1 MSRGYGCFTV
11 PPQVAAHRTAPIAS
25 QAKMVPK
32 KNTKPS
38 PKKNIKP
45 SRPKAPTLKQKQ
57 ANANKI
63 IKGGDLQWKSVDI
76 PDTWG
81 DYSGFFGLEELDG
94 VDVKMVNG
102 KAEFVSRDEDA
113 GEEAK
118 LLKDKKEKAKERAKE
133 KKDTKDTKD
142 TKDKKDKAKDP
153 KNKTADKE
161 PLAAT
166 ENTAKDQD
174 CTAEKTSGKNA
185 KSAKSAKK
193 RKADDAPTFSAAILD
208 ALQTLDV
215 ALPLWEKMDLLAFT
229 LQGLAQLG
237 FSAPTPIQQEA
248 IPLALNGNDVIGK
261 ATTGSGKTLAYGI
274 PILEK
279 HLARLAAENHT
290 GEKSSTVAAPAGLI
304 FAPTRELAHQVTD
317 HLNAVSKFAPMG
329 PHGVVSITGGLSI
342 QKQQRL
348 LEYGPAIIVATPG
361 RFLELCE
368 NSDDVATRMALTLV
382 IVLDEADRLLQDG
395 HFEEFEQILQLLEK
409 RRNIAPRRWQTLVFL
424 ATFSRDLFGK
434 LNKNSQKRLARND
447 EIRELL
453 AAKLK
458 FRDLQ
463 PALCDANPAEI
474 VAGQVSE
481 AIVECGAAERDLYLY
496 YFLTMYP
503 GSTLV
508 FANAVES
515 VRRLVPMLESLG
527 VPAFSLHSLM
537 DQKRRLKAV
546 ERFKA
551 AAASGEPNSSC
562 VLLASDVAARGLDIP
577 NIDHVAHYHLPR
589 TADVYV
595 HRSGRTGR
603 AGKEGLSVM
612 FCSPQEASGPL
623 KKLRRVLLQNAE
635 KKKML
640 QDVKLLPI
648 DYDIVAQVRERV
660 KIAAVLADAQ
670 LVSTASR
677 KENLWLKQAAED
689 LGYDDLAEID
699 DFEDDVIRKQRTR
712 NEAKAVSKDEQAALR
727 ARLRELLAKPL
738 RKNHRRLYIT
748 SGLENL
754 AHQMATGKT
763 LEGILGRVSVK
774 ALDELRGK
782 KKARKS

>member
-1 MSRGYGCFTV
+1 MS
-11 PPQVAAHRTAPIAS
+11 HRSPTGRSSSHCTHRIKV
-25 QAKMVPK
+25 KMVFK
-32 KNTKPS
+32 KYT
-38 PKKNIKP
+38 KP
-45 SRPKAPTLKQKQ
+45 SRPQAPTLKQKQ

-63 IKGGDLQWKSVDI
+63 IKGGELQWKSVDI

-102 KAEFVSRDEDA
+102 KAEFVSRDDAEEETKKSKEDS
-113 GEEAK
+113 K
-118 LLKDKKEKAKERAKE
+118 KSKDQKSKKS
-133 KKDTKDTKD
+133 
-142 TKDKKDKAKDP
+142 
-153 KNKTADKE
+153 
-161 PLAAT
+161 
-166 ENTAKDQD
+166 KDQD
-174 CTAEKTSGKNA
+174 KKKAKGQDTKKPNDKETKKPKDKETKKSNDKESKKAKGDKTDTAAKLKTGKA
-185 KSAKSAKK
+185 IDQKSKEPKKAPGAMK
-193 RKADDAPTFSAAILD
+193 RKAEDEPTFSADILD
-208 ALQTLDV
+208 SLQSLEV
-215 ALPLWEKMDLLAFT
+215 SLPLWEKMDLSAFT
-229 LQGLAQLG
+229 LQGLAHLG

-248 IPLALNGNDVIGK
+248 IPLALKDNDVIGK

-279 HLARLAAENHT
+279 HLARLASEDQT
-290 GEKSSTVAAPAGLI
+290 GEKSTTVAPPAGLI

-368 NSDDVATRMALTLV
+368 NSDDLATRMALTQV

-395 HFEEFEQILQLLEK
+395 HFEEFEKILELLEK
-409 RRNIAPRRWQTLVFL
+409 RRTISPRRWQTLVFL

-434 LNKNSQKRLARND
+434 LNKNHLKRLARND

-458 FRDLQ
+458 FRDLL

-527 VPAFSLHSLM
+527 VPTFSLHSLM

-546 ERFKA
+546 EQFKA
-551 AAASGEPNSSC
+551 AAASDKPNASC

-635 KKKML
+635 KKKVL

-648 DYDIVAQVRERV
+648 DYDIVAQIRERV
-660 KIAAVLADAQ
+660 KIAACLADAQ
-670 LVSTASR
+670 LVSTAHR
-677 KENLWLKQAAED
+677 KESLWLKQAAEE
-689 LGYDDLAEID
+689 LGYDDLAEIN

-712 NEAKAVSKDEQAALR
+712 NESKAVSKYEQTALR
-727 ARLRELLAKPL
+727 AQLRELLAKPL